1 METTNG
7 SNYFSQQQQEFTRG
21 RVRGSHVMTPREK
34 LAKAI
39 IASIEGVMSS
49 ITTPLFDVIRAINP
63 LCQKQGN
70 WDHAKLLALIK
81 CKK

>member
-1 METTNG
+1 METTDG
-7 SNYFSQQQQEFTRG
+7 SNYFLQQQQEFTRG
-21 RVRGSHVMTPREK
+21 RARRSHVVAPCAK

-49 ITTPLFDVIRAINP
+49 ITTPLFDVIRAIKP
-63 LCQKQGN
+63 LCQKQVN
-70 WDHAKLLALIK
+70 WDHAKVLALIK